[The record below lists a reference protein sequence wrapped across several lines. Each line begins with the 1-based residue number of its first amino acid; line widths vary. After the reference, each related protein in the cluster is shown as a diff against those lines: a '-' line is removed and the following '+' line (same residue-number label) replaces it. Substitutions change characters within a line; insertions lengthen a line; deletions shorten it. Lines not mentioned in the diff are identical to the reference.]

1 MSKFYEIVGATET
14 VTPATDETHAEEA
27 GSTTVEHADTAEHTE
42 TSAHTTEDTS
52 HAEESEGIAAL
63 GLDPM
68 AIGAQLF
75 TFLLLFWIV
84 KKFALSGIV
93 KNLQKR
99 HDDINRGLHLTAEL
113 DKQKAELDERVEQ
126 ILKVARKDADLIIAE
141 AHTES
146 NKVIQT
152 AEESASRKADD
163 ILKSAESKIERD
175 IVNARQELKGEMAS
189 LITEATEAILNQKLD
204 STNDRKLV
212 ENYLKGAMK

>member
-1 MSKFYEIVGATET
+1 MSKFYEIVGAVE
-14 VTPATDETHAEEA
+14 ATADKAADETHSE
-27 GSTTVEHADTAEHTE
+27 TTAQ
-42 TSAHTTEDTS
+42 TTKDAS
-52 HAEESEGIAAL
+52 HSEESEGIAAL
-63 GLDPM
+63 GLDPL
-68 AIGAQLF
+68 AIGAQLI

-99 HDDINRGLHLTAEL
+99 HDDINRGLHLTSEL

-146 NKVIQT
+146 SKVILT
-152 AEESASRKADD
+152 AEESATRKADD

-175 IVNARQELKGEMAS
+175 IVSARQELKGEMAS

-204 STNDRKLV
+204 AGSDRKLV
-212 ENYLKGAMK
+212 ENYLKEAMK

>member
-1 MSKFYEIVGATET
+1 MVVLTRRDIIKDKMSKFYTIVGATEA
-14 VTPATDETHAEEA
+14 VTKPADEA
-27 GSTTVEHADTAEHTE
+27 HTE
-42 TSAHTTEDTS
+42 TTAQTTKDAS
-52 HAEESEGIAAL
+52 HSEESEGIAAL
-63 GLDPM
+63 GLDPL

-75 TFLLLFWIV
+75 TFLLLFWVV

-146 NKVIQT
+146 SKVIQT
-152 AEESASRKADD
+152 AELSASRKADE

-175 IVNARQELKGEMAS
+175 IVAARQELKGEMAG

-212 ENYLKGAMK
+212 ENYLKEAMK

>member
-1 MSKFYEIVGATET
+1 MSKFYEIVGATEAT
-14 VTPATDETHAEEA
+14 ADKTTDETH
-27 GSTTVEHADTAEHTE
+27 SDTTAQ
-42 TSAHTTEDTS
+42 TTKDAS
-52 HAEESEGIAAL
+52 HAEESEGISAL
-63 GLDPM
+63 GLDPL

-113 DKQKAELDERVEQ
+113 DKQKADLDERVEQ

-146 NKVIQT
+146 SKVIQT
-152 AEESASRKADD
+152 AEQSANRKADD

-175 IVNARQELKGEMAS
+175 IAQARQELKGEMAS

-204 STNDRKLV
+204 SANDRKLV
-212 ENYLKGAMK
+212 ENYLKEAMK